1 MPFLLVFLLSV
12 VTSAVIV
19 SIDLAP
25 QTMAQITNNGIQTT
39 TAAETTNFSEEISN
53 QISSDT
59 FLVNVAYESS
69 KTVILQ
75 GSDGKSSVGGE
86 PGQLAF
92 NDLLWRAVDL
102 LKDKGFVI
110 DQIDL
115 LNTGGNSDLYRIYM
129 SLRL

>member
-1 MPFLLVFLLSV
+1 MNTVVFLLSL
-12 VTSAVIV
+12 VTSAVIF

-25 QTMAQITNNGIQTT
+25 QTMAQIPNNGNQT
-39 TAAETTNFSEEISN
+39 TTNFSEEISK

-59 FLVNVAYESS
+59 FLVNVAYGSP
-69 KTVILQ
+69 KTVVLQ

-86 PGQLAF
+86 PGQFAF
-92 NDLLWRAVDL
+92 NDFLWRAVDL

-115 LNTGGNSDLYRIYM
+115 LNTGGNTDLYRIYM
-129 SLRL
+129 SIK